1 MLENKNISRRPLS
14 IKSRVVVLRKFKLDL
29 VRSLELLRFFFN
41 TTGIDI
47 LNLILKDFLDIK
59 NFCRY
64 VVSFYQYK
72 IDHKIELGV
81 SLASSSCFSITSWY
95 IFSSLTCPFWF
106 CVCGLLRLIKI
117 FLNYFNFK
125 LNLKYFWLRLSFSLG
140 AFNFRDFVFKSLT
153 TVLWT

>member
-64 VVSFYQYK
+64 VVSFY
-72 IDHKIELGV
+72 
-81 SLASSSCFSITSWY
+81 
-95 IFSSLTCPFWF
+95 
-106 CVCGLLRLIKI
+106 
-117 FLNYFNFK
+117 
-125 LNLKYFWLRLSFSLG
+125 
-140 AFNFRDFVFKSLT
+140 
-153 TVLWT
+153 